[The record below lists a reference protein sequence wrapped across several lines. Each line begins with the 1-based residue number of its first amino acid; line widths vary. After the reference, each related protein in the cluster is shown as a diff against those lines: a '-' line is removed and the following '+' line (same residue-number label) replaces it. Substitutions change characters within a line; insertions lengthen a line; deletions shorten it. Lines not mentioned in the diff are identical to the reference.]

1 MMKKNK
7 QYSKAKLNKFRKDIL
22 NKLKDTNSDMKD
34 MKDGAVNPDSLKSNT
49 PDSIY
54 SVHMADAGT
63 DSHQMEKNFLFLS
76 RENDYIRN
84 LEDALERID
93 SGNFGVCI
101 ICGDLIPEARMM
113 EVPNATKCVDCKTK
127 NKLNIK

>member
-1 MMKKNK
+1 MKKKK

-22 NKLKDTNSDMKD
+22 NRLEDTNSEMKD
-34 MKDGAVNPDSLKSNT
+34 MKDGAVKPESLKSNN

-63 DSHQMEKNFLFLS
+63 DSHQMEKNFLFLA

-101 ICGDLIPEARMM
+101 ICGD
-113 EVPNATKCVDCKTK
+113 
-127 NKLNIK
+127 